1 MKPKLQN
8 KPPYLTA
15 DINLPSYYAVSSESS
30 AARGGTLLYIAGNVS
45 YKPCDVCPDL
55 SKNLHLLKQ
64 LTPKKVILSMPLVVF
79 TTIQI

>member
-8 KPPYLTA
+8 KPRPYLTA
-15 DINLPSYYAVSSESS
+15 DINLPSYYALSSEFSS
-30 AARGGTLLYIAGNVS
+30 ARGARPFILLVTCLINH
-45 YKPCDVCPDL
+45 VCPEL

-64 LTPKKVILSMPLVVF
+64 LIPKKVILSVSLVVF